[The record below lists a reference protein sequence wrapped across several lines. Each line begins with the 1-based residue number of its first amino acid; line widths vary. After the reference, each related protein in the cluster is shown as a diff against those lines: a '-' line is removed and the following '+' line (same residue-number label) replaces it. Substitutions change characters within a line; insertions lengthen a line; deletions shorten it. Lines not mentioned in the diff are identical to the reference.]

1 MTPTVCV
8 IIPTFNHFEYAR
20 RAVQSLLR
28 CPVRRTRIR
37 YLLVD
42 DASPEWDAVDWNT
55 WPEPDC
61 HKLRFARRGGLT
73 RSWNA
78 GLRVAVSMGAEYA
91 VCTNSDVLF
100 SPQWFAPLADA
111 LENGFHLVGPV
122 TNAPGDAPAQDVQC
136 YLPDA
141 KVVTD
146 SPKQIDSIARALRK
160 AAPVAVSAPINGFF
174 MMAKTERW
182 RQGAFSR
189 HCVFDPGFPLVGNE
203 TELQKRW
210 KKAGMVT
217 GFVPSSFVFH
227 YRSVSRPEGLMG
239 KCGGGAFRR

>member
-1 MTPTVCV
+1 MPPTVCV

-28 CPVRRTRIR
+28 CPLRSAKLR

-42 DASPEWDAVDWNT
+42 DASPEWDEVDWKT

-61 HKLRFARRGGLT
+61 RKLRYSRRGGLT

-78 GLRVAVSMGAEYA
+78 GLREAISIGAEYA

-100 SPQWFAPLADA
+100 SPHWFEPLADA
-111 LENGFHLVGPV
+111 LGNGFHLVGPV
-122 TNAPGDAPAQDVQC
+122 TNAPGDAPAQDVLH
-136 YLPDA
+136 YLA
-141 KVVTD
+141 GTELVTD
-146 SPKQIDSIARALRK
+146 SAKKIDSIARALRN
-160 AAPVAVSAPINGFF
+160 AATAAVPAPINGFF
-174 MMAKTERW
+174 MMAKTECW

-189 HCVFDPGFPLVGNE
+189 HCVFDPAFPLVGNE
-203 TELQKRW
+203 TELQERW
-210 KKAGMVT
+210 RKAGMVT
-217 GFVPSSFVFH
+217 GIVPSSFVFH

>member
-28 CPVRRTRIR
+28 CPVRGTRIR

-61 HKLRFARRGGLT
+61 NKLRFARRGGLT

-78 GLRVAVSMGAEYA
+78 GLREAVSMGAEYA
-91 VCTNSDVLF
+91 VCTNSDILF
-100 SPQWFAPLADA
+100 SPHWFEPLTDA
-111 LENGFHLVGPV
+111 LENGFDLVGPV
-122 TNAPGDAPAQDVQC
+122 TYAPGDAPAQNVQG
-136 YLPDA
+136 YLTGA
-141 KVVTD
+141 ELITD
-146 SPKQIDSIARALRK
+146 SSKKIDSIARVLRK
-160 AAPVAVSAPINGFF
+160 AAPAAVPASINGFF

-189 HCVFDPGFPLVGNE
+189 HCVFDPDFPLVGNE
-203 TELQKRW
+203 TELHARW
-210 KKAGMVT
+210 RNAGMVT
-217 GFVPSSFVFH
+217 GFVPSSFIFH

>member
-1 MTPTVCV
+1 MPQTVCV
-8 IIPTFNHFEYAR
+8 IIPTFNQFEYAR

-28 CPVRRTRIR
+28 CTVRGATLQ

-55 WPEPDC
+55 WPQPDC
-61 HKLRFARRGGLT
+61 RKLRFSKRGGLT

-78 GLRVAVSMGAEYA
+78 GLRQAVSMGAEYA

-100 SPQWFAPLADA
+100 TPHWFEPLADA
-111 LENGFHLVGPV
+111 LENGFDLVGPV

-141 KVVTD
+141 VVTD
-146 SPKQIDSIARALRK
+146 SAKKIASIAAALRN
-160 AAPVAVSAPINGFF
+160 AAPAAISAPINGFF
-174 MMAKTERW
+174 MMAKTQRW

-210 KKAGMVT
+210 SKAGMVT

-227 YRSVSRPEGLMG
+227 YRSVSRPEGLTG